1 MAGLLPA
8 CVAVAAGAGGSAP
21 RHPAAF
27 PEELGHIAHAAPA
40 RREEFLQVRQ
50 CARRALTA
58 AGFRAGPLLPG
69 ADRAPRRPA
78 GAVGSMTH
86 CTGYRAAAV
95 AAVSRIRAVG
105 IDAEPHEALPPE
117 VGALITDAEERAA
130 LERLSARH
138 PRVHWGRLLFSA
150 KESVFKAWYPL
161 TGQWLDFHD
170 ARVTLHP
177 ESRTFTADLAETRL
191 RGRWAA
197 TPRLLTTAVAL
208 LARRDRT
215 GHAGPARAGCRAA
228 PPAKPTPLIAAAVD
242 TSPRSRPGR

>member
-1 MAGLLPA
+1 M
-8 CVAVAAGAGGSAP
+8 
-21 RHPAAF
+21 
-27 PEELGHIAHAAPA
+27 
-40 RREEFLQVRQ
+40 
-50 CARRALTA
+50 
-58 AGFRAGPLLPG
+58 PG
-69 ADRAPRRPA
+69 ADRAPRWPA

-95 AAVSRIRAVG
+95 AAASRIHAVG

-117 VGALITDAEERAA
+117 VGALITDAGERTD

-177 ESRTFTADLAETRL
+177 ESRTFTADLAGTRL

-208 LARRDRT
+208 PARRE
-215 GHAGPARAGCRAA
+215 GAGWAGSGRAGCPATAPTRATSPAA
-228 PPAKPTPLIAAAVD
+228 PADARALR
-242 TSPRSRPGR
+242 PRPWR